1 MDAWVDVDVG
11 VTGLDGTAIHDIRD
25 LAGVR
30 FGFVNKV
37 NLVKDKGLVVG
48 KRAES
53 LNMSAT
59 VTKIAKVG
67 ASKVHGKGRL
77 A

>member
-30 FGFVNKV
+30 FGFVSKV
-37 NLVKDKGLVVG
+37 NLVKDKGWLSVSVR
-48 KRAES
+48 RAS
-53 LNMSAT
+53 T
-59 VTKIAKVG
+59 
-67 ASKVHGKGRL
+67 
-77 A
+77 